1 MSYGEQIGGKLVG
14 STTTKQLFKS
24 AVGPND
30 VVACVIVGNAAA
42 TYPMGAAMIINQAAN
57 GMRKRY
63 TNGGTLTGGGA
74 CILMQDVTTTSGG
87 GNVTADA
94 CRDGN
99 VDTSMVVDAN
109 GALVD
114 AAFKAALPKVMF
126 D

>member
-30 VVACVIVGNAAA
+30 VVACVIVGNSAA
-42 TYPMGAAMIINQAAN
+42 TYPMGAAMRDGAN
-57 GMRKRY
+57 GLKVRY
-63 TNGGTLTGGGA
+63 TNSGSLTGA
-74 CILMQDVTTTSGG
+74 CILMQDVTTTVGG

-94 CRDGN
+94 CRDGS
-99 VDTSMVVDAN
+99 VDKTMVVDAN

-114 AAFKAALPKVMF
+114 SGFKGALPKVTF